1 MAKNRNK
8 KKKNG
13 ASAMDSSGSTQNKE
27 DIPQAMD
34 TTETTASKAPGVLNR
49 KIKKGVTIRRSKNLR
64 KMKAVEKA
72 ISRGEKEEERIMKN
86 ENKTSKTQSAKTLY
100 D

>member
-1 MAKNRNK
+1 MVLLPWT
-8 KKKNG
+8 
-13 ASAMDSSGSTQNKE
+13 SGSTQNKE

-49 KIKKGVTIRRSKNLR
+49 KIKKGVTLRRSKNLR
-64 KMKAVEKA
+64 KMKAVKKA

-86 ENKTSKTQSAKTLY
+86 ENKTSRTQSAKTLY
-100 D
+100 E